1 MKRANHFI
9 AWLGL
14 LLTSSAKNTFVFIDL
29 VSQTFTELFKPPF
42 RWKETLQQIEFV
54 ANQSLFVVV
63 ICACFAAMVTILESS
78 FHMKLV
84 ISNDS
89 LVPGFAALLIL
100 RELGAIITGLLLT
113 SRVGAGMTAEVATQK
128 ITEQIEALE
137 MLGIRP
143 INLIVVPRF
152 LACIIGATL
161 VTLVAN
167 LVCLVAAQLV
177 AQYSLGFT
185 FNMYMSALSRFAG
198 FQDLVFAG
206 IKGAVFGAIIPL
218 VSCYFGFQCKGGA
231 EDVGKVTTQSVVTS
245 SVAIIVVDF
254 LLTAVFTR
262 FY

>member
-1 MKRANHFI
+1 MEFI
-9 AWLGL
+9 
-14 LLTSSAKNTFVFIDL
+14 
-29 VSQTFTELFKPPF
+29 
-42 RWKETLQQIEFV
+42 
-54 ANQSLFVVV
+54 ANQSLFVVIV
-63 ICACFAAMVTILESS
+63 CACFAAMVTILESS

-143 INLIVVPRF
+143 INLIVVPRL
-152 LACIIGATL
+152 LASILGTCL
-161 VTLVAN
+161 VTILAN
-167 LVCLVAAQLV
+167 LVCLLAAQLV

-185 FNMYMSALSRFAG
+185 FNMFMSALSRFTG
-198 FQDLVFAG
+198 FQDILLSG

-218 VSCYFGFQCKGGA
+218 VSCHFGFQCRGGA
-231 EDVGKVTTQSVVTS
+231 EDVGRVTTQSVVTS
-245 SVAIIVVDF
+245 SSSIILVDF
-254 LLTAVFTR
+254 ILTAIFTR